1 MTDRPAR
8 RHRAKQL
15 MDGVTVACV
24 ALALAIGTGQLV
36 REGLQEF
43 LYRPPGVGASPS
55 EAETAPGVAEAQ
67 LPPQTAQ
74 LVPNAPVPS
83 ATPVQRDRHHAAHNR

>member
-1 MTDRPAR
+1 
-8 RHRAKQL
+8 

-24 ALALAIGTGQLV
+24 ALGVAIGTGQLV
-36 REGLQEF
+36 TEGLQEF

-55 EAETAPGVAEAQ
+55 EAETAPGVAETQ
-67 LPPQTAQ
+67 LPPQPAQ

-83 ATPVQRDRHHAAHNR
+83 PTSVQRNRHHAARNR